1 MSHRRPGV
9 DADQWDTEAFLVD
22 QKWLWTRRLEA
33 WICILVVPLIRADLL
48 RTGPPFFA

>member
-1 MSHRRPGV
+1 MSHWCTGV

-22 QKWLWTRRLEA
+22 QKWLWTRLEA